1 MKLIKRVLFPGLT
14 LLIFGLALTGCPKAK
29 GPTPEAAVPA
39 PADEAPVET
48 VTAPAEPTLS
58 LGTEFAAAPE
68 FLDTVTFEYMKAD
81 LTAPARTSL
90 KKNAGVLKGILKAAP
105 SVKVRVEGHCD
116 DRGTLEY
123 NMALS
128 QRRAKVVRDYYATLG
143 LSKSVLDTIPYGE
156 ERPLCTEATEECWAR
171 NRRGE
176 TTLKSAA
183 PVQIPLPK

>member
-1 MKLIKRVLFPGLT
+1 MNSIKKVLLPSLMLSF
-14 LLIFGLALTGCPKAK
+14 FGFALTGCPKAK
-29 GPTPEAAVPA
+29 GPAPETVVSEPTPEAV
-39 PADEAPVET
+39 VET
-48 VTAPAEPTLS
+48 PAIPGVPTVNV
-58 LGTEFAAAPE
+58 GTDFATAPE
-68 FLDTVTFEYMKAD
+68 FLDTVTFDYMKAD
-81 LTAPARTSL
+81 LTAPSRASL
-90 KKNAGVLKGILKAAP
+90 KKNAGVLKTVLKAAP

-143 LSKSVLDTIPYGE
+143 VSKAVLDTIPYGE

-171 NRRGE
+171 NRRSE
-176 TTLKSAA
+176 TTLKSAT